1 MATAKRRWWHLAA
14 VAAVVLLLAAWWG
27 LQHWLGS
34 DGLRQRAERAASEAV
49 GVPVTLGRVG
59 LVLWPVLGLA
69 LEAVRIETRPAWT
82 IERMEARAELGALLQ
97 GRLQLSGLSL
107 YRADLSQAGWEYLAA
122 QRSRKPSPPSGE
134 SAASL
139 PRALKVESLTWRPLS
154 GAPSTVDADA
164 TLAPDGLPE
173 NLKAGVRAGP
183 LQGAEL
189 VLTREQLSWSLKA
202 RYAGGTLQGPI
213 TLDRAP
219 APGAV
224 LQVRGR
230 LVTEGVDVGVLSR
243 KRLGGRLDATTTLE
257 LRTGGPGPLLDAL
270 QTRSQFSVRGAVVYG
285 VDLARA
291 VKTVGL
297 SRGGET
303 RLDTLAGQLA
313 TRGRALSLGNLVASS
328 GVLSAT
334 GQVDVSASQALRGRV
349 LVAPGPGALGQA
361 VGVPLV
367 VGGTLQDPQ
376 VTLTRSA
383 LLGAAIGTA
392 VMPGVGTGAGASIG
406 EKIGSSLQG
415 LFGK

>member
-1 MATAKRRWWHLAA
+1 LA
-14 VAAVVLLLAAWWG
+14 
-27 LQHWLGS
+27 
-34 DGLRQRAERAASEAV
+34 
-49 GVPVTLGRVG
+49 
-59 LVLWPVLGLA
+59 
-69 LEAVRIETRPAWT
+69 
-82 IERMEARAELGALLQ
+82 
-97 GRLQLSGLSL
+97 
-107 YRADLSQAGWEYLAA
+107 
-122 QRSRKPSPPSGE
+122 
-134 SAASL
+134 
-139 PRALKVESLTWRPLS
+139 
-154 GAPSTVDADA
+154 
-164 TLAPDGLPE
+164 
-173 NLKAGVRAGP
+173 
-183 LQGAEL
+183 
-189 VLTREQLSWSLKA
+189 REQLSWSLKA

-313 TRGRALSLGNLVASS
+313 TRGRALSLSNLVASS

-334 GQVDVSASQALRGRV
+334 GQVDVSASLALRGRV
-349 LVAPGPGALGQA
+349 LVALGSGALGQA

-367 VGGTLQDPQ
+367 VGGTLQGPQ